1 MGSHGFFAG
10 PSSVQANAQAG
21 LPYADVPE
29 ELRDRITDVLRHEPD
44 HPDPEVAFSHS
55 DWDRRPFGLRTFLV
69 PHAGGLLVALI
80 LVVIET
86 GLLHVGP
93 LLTQMGIDQ
102 GVLAGDTSILLT
114 IALAYLCAVTLSTGA
129 SFLRT
134 RFTGRLGERLVYELR
149 IRVFSHY
156 QRQSLDFFTREKS
169 GVLMTR
175 MTSDIEAL
183 TVLLQEGLVNF
194 AVQGMT
200 LLVIT
205 TYLLVLHPG
214 LALVCLLTVVPI
226 NVVLTLWF
234 RRVSHIGY
242 LRVRDR
248 IADVLSNL
256 AESLAGIRVITAFGR
271 RDHDVV
277 RHQRIID
284 AHLNAT
290 LYTGRA
296 QALFGPGTESIGI
309 IAQAVVLLVGG
320 RMALRGEVTIGELT
334 AFLLFLTS
342 FFAPVQTLVQLYNQY
357 QHGSAAV
364 LKLRELLST
373 EPTVVER
380 PAAADLTPIEGRIRF
395 DSVTFGYDADHLVLR
410 DVDLE
415 LEPGEVLAVVGPTG
429 AGKSTIAKLVT
440 RFHDPTFG
448 HITIDGHD
456 LRHVGITSLRRQ
468 LGVVPQEPF
477 LFNGTIADN
486 VSFSRPEATH
496 SEVVGACQA
505 VGLGPLLDRMPDGV
519 DTPIHERGASLSAGE
534 RQLVALARAF
544 LARPRVLVLD
554 EATSNLDLRSESV
567 IERALDQVL
576 DGRTAILIAHRL
588 ATAMRADRVAVVDE
602 GRIIEHGTH
611 DELLALDGQY
621 ATMVETWQRQASGN
635 QDPGGHASDA
645 VSYTHLTLPTILLV

>member
-1 MGSHGFFAG
+1 MGSHGFFTG
-10 PSSVQANAQAG
+10 PSSVQATAQAG

-114 IALAYLCAVTLSTGA
+114 IALAYLCAVALSTGA

-284 AHLNAT
+284 AHLNAN

-357 QHGSAAV
+357 QQGSAAV

-380 PAAADLTPIEGRIRF
+380 PDAADLPPIEGRIRF

-635 QDPGGHASDA
+635 QDPGGHASDETGA
-645 VSYTHLTLPTILLV
+645 R

>member
-114 IALAYLCAVTLSTGA
+114 IALAYLCAVALSTGA

-214 LALVCLLTVVPI
+214 LALVCLLTVIPI

-271 RDHDVV
+271 RDHDVA
-277 RHQRIID
+277 RHQQIID
-284 AHLNAT
+284 AHLNAN

-320 RMALRGEVTIGELT
+320 RMALRGEVTIGELA

-357 QHGSAAV
+357 QQGSAAV

-373 EPTVVER
+373 EPTVMER
-380 PAAADLTPIEGRIRF
+380 PDAVDLPPIEGRIRF
-395 DSVTFGYDADHLVLR
+395 NSVTFGYDADHLVLR

-456 LRHVGITSLRRQ
+456 LRDVGITSLRRQ

-486 VSFSRPEATH
+486 VSFSRPGATH
-496 SEVVGACQA
+496 AEVVGACQV

-611 DELLALDGQY
+611 AELLALDGQY
-621 ATMVETWQRQASGN
+621 AAMVETWQRHASGN
-635 QDPGGHASDA
+635 QDPGSHASDQ
-645 VSYTHLTLPTILLV
+645 TNTR

>member
-29 ELRDRITDVLRHEPD
+29 ELRDRITDVLQHEPD

-55 DWDRRPFGLRTFLV
+55 EWDRRPFGLRTFLV
-69 PHAGGLLVALI
+69 PHTGGLLVALI

-114 IALAYLCAVTLSTGA
+114 IALAYLCAVALSTGA

-214 LALVCLLTVVPI
+214 LALVCLLTVIPI

-271 RDHDVV
+271 RDHDVA
-277 RHQRIID
+277 RHQQIID
-284 AHLNAT
+284 AHLNAN

-320 RMALRGEVTIGELT
+320 RMALRGEVTIGELA

-357 QHGSAAV
+357 QQGSAAV

-373 EPTVVER
+373 EPTVMER
-380 PAAADLTPIEGRIRF
+380 PDAADLPPIEGRIRF

-456 LRHVGITSLRRQ
+456 LRDVGITSLRRQ

-496 SEVVGACQA
+496 AEVVGACQA

-611 DELLALDGQY
+611 AELLALDGQY
-621 ATMVETWQRQASGN
+621 AAMVETWQRHASGN
-635 QDPGGHASDA
+635 QDPKGHASDE
-645 VSYTHLTLPTILLV
+645 TGTR

>member
-1 MGSHGFFAG
+1 MGGGHGFFAG
-10 PSSVQANAQAG
+10 PSSGQANAQAG

-55 DWDRRPFGLRTFLV
+55 DWDRRPFGLRTFLL

-80 LVVIET
+80 LVVVET
-86 GLLHVGP
+86 GLLHIGP

-102 GVLAGDTSILLT
+102 GVLAGDTSVLLT
-114 IALAYLCAVTLSTGA
+114 IALVYLCAVALSTGA

-134 RFTGRLGERLVYELR
+134 RFTGRLGERLVCELR

-194 AVQGMT
+194 VVQGMT

-214 LALVCLLTVVPI
+214 LALVCLLTVIPI
-226 NVVLTLWF
+226 NLVLTLWF
-234 RRVSHIGY
+234 RRVSHVGY

-271 RDHDVV
+271 RDHDVA
-277 RHQRIID
+277 RHQKIINS
-284 AHLNAT
+284 HLNAN

-320 RMALRGEVTIGELT
+320 RMALRGEVTIGELA

-357 QHGSAAV
+357 QQGSAAV

-380 PAAADLTPIEGRIRF
+380 PDATDLPPIEGRIRF
-395 DSVTFGYDADHLVLR
+395 ESVTFGYDADHLVLR
-410 DVDLE
+410 DVNLE

-456 LRHVGITSLRRQ
+456 LRDVGITSLRRQ

-477 LFNGTIADN
+477 LFNGTIAEN
-486 VSFSRPEATH
+486 VSFSRPEANH
-496 SEVVGACQA
+496 AEVVDACKA
-505 VGLGPLLDRMPDGV
+505 VGLGPLLDRMLDGAN
-519 DTPIHERGASLSAGE
+519 TPIHERGASLSAGE

-576 DGRTAILIAHRL
+576 NGRTAILIAHRL

-611 DELLALDGQY
+611 AELLALDGQY
-621 ATMVETWQRQASGN
+621 AAMVETWQRHASGN
-635 QDPGGHASDA
+635 QDPADHA
-645 VSYTHLTLPTILLV
+645 PTQPSAR

>member
-114 IALAYLCAVTLSTGA
+114 IALAYLCAVALSTGA

-284 AHLNAT
+284 AHLNAN

-357 QHGSAAV
+357 QQGNAAV

-373 EPTVVER
+373 EPTVMER
-380 PAAADLTPIEGRIRF
+380 LDAVDLPPIEGRIRF

-611 DELLALDGQY
+611 NELLALDGQY

-635 QDPGGHASDA
+635 QDPGGHASDETGA
-645 VSYTHLTLPTILLV
+645 R

>member
-1 MGSHGFFAG
+1 M
-10 PSSVQANAQAG
+10 
-21 LPYADVPE
+21 
-29 ELRDRITDVLRHEPD
+29 
-44 HPDPEVAFSHS
+44 
-55 DWDRRPFGLRTFLV
+55 
-69 PHAGGLLVALI
+69 ALI

-234 RRVSHIGY
+234 RRVSHVGY

-284 AHLNAT
+284 AHLNAN

-357 QHGSAAV
+357 QQGSAAV

-373 EPTVVER
+373 EPTVMER
-380 PAAADLTPIEGRIRF
+380 LDAVDLPPIEGRIRF

-611 DELLALDGQY
+611 NELLALDGQY

-635 QDPGGHASDA
+635 QDPGGHASDETGA
-645 VSYTHLTLPTILLV
+645 R

>member
-1 MGSHGFFAG
+1 MPKQSRCPDGSHGFFAG

-44 HPDPEVAFSHS
+44 HPDPEVGFSHS

-69 PHAGGLLVALI
+69 PHAGGLLGALI

-86 GLLHVGP
+86 GGFLHVGP

-234 RRVSHIGY
+234 RGSPILDTSEYG
-242 LRVRDR
+242 
-248 IADVLSNL
+248 
-256 AESLAGIRVITAFGR
+256 TASPMSCP
-271 RDHDVV
+271 
-277 RHQRIID
+277 IWP
-284 AHLNAT
+284 
-290 LYTGRA
+290 RA
-296 QALFGPGTESIGI
+296 LP
-309 IAQAVVLLVGG
+309 
-320 RMALRGEVTIGELT
+320 
-334 AFLLFLTS
+334 
-342 FFAPVQTLVQLYNQY
+342 
-357 QHGSAAV
+357 
-364 LKLRELLST
+364 
-373 EPTVVER
+373 
-380 PAAADLTPIEGRIRF
+380 
-395 DSVTFGYDADHLVLR
+395 
-410 DVDLE
+410 
-415 LEPGEVLAVVGPTG
+415 
-429 AGKSTIAKLVT
+429 
-440 RFHDPTFG
+440 
-448 HITIDGHD
+448 
-456 LRHVGITSLRRQ
+456 
-468 LGVVPQEPF
+468 
-477 LFNGTIADN
+477 
-486 VSFSRPEATH
+486 
-496 SEVVGACQA
+496 
-505 VGLGPLLDRMPDGV
+505 
-519 DTPIHERGASLSAGE
+519 
-534 RQLVALARAF
+534 
-544 LARPRVLVLD
+544 
-554 EATSNLDLRSESV
+554 ESV
-567 IERALDQVL
+567 
-576 DGRTAILIAHRL
+576 
-588 ATAMRADRVAVVDE
+588 
-602 GRIIEHGTH
+602 
-611 DELLALDGQY
+611 
-621 ATMVETWQRQASGN
+621 S
-635 QDPGGHASDA
+635 
-645 VSYTHLTLPTILLV
+645 

>member
-1 MGSHGFFAG
+1 MGSHGFFTG

-284 AHLNAT
+284 AHLNAN

-357 QHGSAAV
+357 QQGSAAV

-380 PAAADLTPIEGRIRF
+380 PDAADLPPIEGRIRF

-635 QDPGGHASDA
+635 QDPGGHASDETGA
-645 VSYTHLTLPTILLV
+645 R

>member
-29 ELRDRITDVLRHEPD
+29 ELRDRITDVLQHEPD

-55 DWDRRPFGLRTFLV
+55 EWDRRPFGLRTFLV

-102 GVLAGDTSILLT
+102 GGLAGDTSILLT
-114 IALAYLCAVTLSTGA
+114 IALAYLCAVALSTGA

-214 LALVCLLTVVPI
+214 LALVCLLTVIPI

-271 RDHDVV
+271 RDHDVA
-277 RHQRIID
+277 RHQKIID
-284 AHLNAT
+284 AHLNAN

-320 RMALRGEVTIGELT
+320 RMALRGEVTIGELA

-357 QHGSAAV
+357 QQGSAAV

-373 EPTVVER
+373 EPTVMER
-380 PAAADLTPIEGRIRF
+380 PDAVDLPPIEGRIRF
-395 DSVTFGYDADHLVLR
+395 NSVTFGYDADHLVLR

-456 LRHVGITSLRRQ
+456 LRAVGITSLRRQ

-486 VSFSRPEATH
+486 VSFSRPGATH
-496 SEVVGACQA
+496 AEVVGACQV

-567 IERALDQVL
+567 IEGALDQVL

-611 DELLALDGQY
+611 AELLALDGQY
-621 ATMVETWQRQASGN
+621 AAMVETWQRHASGN
-635 QDPGGHASDA
+635 QDPGGHAS
-645 VSYTHLTLPTILLV
+645 YQTNTR

>member
-55 DWDRRPFGLRTFLV
+55 DWDRRPFGLRTFRV
-69 PHAGGLLVALI
+69 PHGGGLLVALF

-86 GLLHVGP
+86 GLLHVGR

-114 IALAYLCAVTLSTGA
+114 IALAYLCAVALSTGA

-284 AHLNAT
+284 AHLNAN

-357 QHGSAAV
+357 QQGNAAV

-373 EPTVVER
+373 EPTVMER
-380 PAAADLTPIEGRIRF
+380 PGAADLPPIEGRIRF

-448 HITIDGHD
+448 QITIDGYD

-611 DELLALDGQY
+611 NELLALDGQY

-635 QDPGGHASDA
+635 QDPGGHASDETGA
-645 VSYTHLTLPTILLV
+645 R

>member
-29 ELRDRITDVLRHEPD
+29 ELRDRITGVLRHEPD

-69 PHAGGLLVALI
+69 PHTGGLLVALI

-114 IALAYLCAVTLSTGA
+114 IALAYLCAVALSTGA

-214 LALVCLLTVVPI
+214 LALVCLLTVIPI

-271 RDHDVV
+271 RDHDVA
-277 RHQRIID
+277 RHQQIID
-284 AHLNAT
+284 AHLNAN

-320 RMALRGEVTIGELT
+320 RMALRGEVTIGELA

-357 QHGSAAV
+357 QQGSAAV

-373 EPTVVER
+373 EPTVMER
-380 PAAADLTPIEGRIRF
+380 PDAVDLPPIEGRIRF
-395 DSVTFGYDADHLVLR
+395 NSVTFGYDADHLVLR

-456 LRHVGITSLRRQ
+456 LRDVGITSLRRQ

-496 SEVVGACQA
+496 AEVVGACQV
-505 VGLGPLLDRMPDGV
+505 VGLGLLLDRMPDGV

-567 IERALDQVL
+567 IEGALDQVL

-611 DELLALDGQY
+611 AELLALDGQY
-621 ATMVETWQRQASGN
+621 AAMVETWQRHASGN
-635 QDPGGHASDA
+635 QDPGGHAS
-645 VSYTHLTLPTILLV
+645 YQTNTR

>member
-44 HPDPEVAFSHS
+44 HPEPEVAFSHS
-55 DWDRRPFGLRTFLV
+55 DWDRRPFGLRAFLV
-69 PHAGGLLVALI
+69 PHTGGLLVALI

-114 IALAYLCAVTLSTGA
+114 IALAYLCAVALSTGA

-205 TYLLVLHPG
+205 TYLLILHPG
-214 LALVCLLTVVPI
+214 LALVCLLTVIPI

-271 RDHDVV
+271 RDHDVA
-277 RHQRIID
+277 RHQQIID
-284 AHLNAT
+284 AHLNAN

-320 RMALRGEVTIGELT
+320 RMALRGEVTIGELA

-357 QHGSAAV
+357 QQGSAAV

-373 EPTVVER
+373 EPTVMER
-380 PAAADLTPIEGRIRF
+380 PDAADLPPIEGRIRF

-415 LEPGEVLAVVGPTG
+415 LGAGEVLAVVGPTG

-456 LRHVGITSLRRQ
+456 LRDVGITSLRRQ

-477 LFNGTIADN
+477 LFNGTIAEN
-486 VSFSRPEATH
+486 VSFARPEATH
-496 SEVVGACQA
+496 AEVVAACQA
-505 VGLGPLLDRMPDGV
+505 VGLGPLLGRMSDGV

-611 DELLALDGQY
+611 AELLALDGQY
-621 ATMVETWQRQASGN
+621 AAMVETWQRHASGN
-635 QDPGGHASDA
+635 QDPGGHASNETGA
-645 VSYTHLTLPTILLV
+645 R

>member
-1 MGSHGFFAG
+1 MGGHGFFAG

-21 LPYADVPE
+21 LPYADVPD
-29 ELRDRITDVLRHEPD
+29 ELRTRIEDVLRHEPD
-44 HPDPEVAFSHS
+44 HPEPDVSFSHS
-55 DWDRRPFGLRTFLV
+55 RWDRRPFGLRTFLI
-69 PHAGGLLVALI
+69 PHAGGLLVALL
-80 LVVIET
+80 LVIAET

-93 LLTQMGIDQ
+93 LLTQIGIDQ
-102 GVLAGDTSILLT
+102 GVLAGDISVLVAV
-114 IALAYLCAVTLSTGA
+114 ALAYLGAVVLSTGA

-134 RFTGRLGERLVYELR
+134 RFTGRLGERLVYDLR
-149 IRVFSHY
+149 VRVFSHF
-156 QRQSLDFFTREKS
+156 QRQSLDFFTGEKS

-183 TVLLQEGLVNF
+183 TTLLQEGLVSF
-194 AVQGMT
+194 VVQGMT
-200 LLVIT
+200 LIVIT

-214 LALVCLLTVVPI
+214 LAIVCLLTVIPI
-226 NVVLTLWF
+226 NVILTLWF
-234 RRVSHIGY
+234 RRVSHVGY

-271 RDHDVV
+271 RDHDVA

-284 AHLNAT
+284 DHLDAN
-290 LYTGRA
+290 LYMGRA
-296 QALFGPGTESIGI
+296 QALFGPGTESVGI

-320 RMALRGEVTIGELT
+320 RMALRGEVTIGQLT

-357 QHGSAAV
+357 QQGNAAV
-364 LKLRELLST
+364 LKLRDLLGT
-373 EPTVVER
+373 EPTVAER
-380 PAAADLTPIEGRIRF
+380 ADAIDLPPITGRIQF
-395 DSVTFGYDADHLVLR
+395 DAVTFGYDADHLVLR
-410 DVDLE
+410 DVDLV

-429 AGKSTIAKLVT
+429 AGKSTLAKLVT

-456 LRHVGITSLRRQ
+456 LRDVGITSLRRQ

-486 VSFSRPEATH
+486 VAFARPDAPHDEVAEA
-496 SEVVGACQA
+496 CRA
-505 VGLGPLLDRMPDGV
+505 VGLGSLLDRMPDGI

-554 EATSNLDLRSESV
+554 EATSNLDLQSESV

-576 DGRTAILIAHRL
+576 EGRTAILIAHRL
-588 ATAMRADRVAVVDE
+588 ATAMRADRVAVVDD
-602 GRIIEHGTH
+602 GRIVEHGTH
-611 DELLALDGQY
+611 AELLTLDGQY
-621 ATMVETWQRQASGN
+621 AAMVKTWQRHASGGRSA
-635 QDPGGHASDA
+635 DRAGPR
-645 VSYTHLTLPTILLV
+645 

>member
-44 HPDPEVAFSHS
+44 HPKPEVAFSHS
-55 DWDRRPFGLRTFLV
+55 NWDRRPFGLRTFLV
-69 PHAGGLLVALI
+69 PHTGGLLVALI

-102 GVLAGDTSILLT
+102 GVLAGDTGILLT
-114 IALAYLCAVTLSTGA
+114 IALAYLCAVALSTGA

-156 QRQSLDFFTREKS
+156 QRQSLDFFTGEKS

-214 LALVCLLTVVPI
+214 LALVCLLTVIPI

-271 RDHDVV
+271 RDHDVA
-277 RHQRIID
+277 RHQQIID
-284 AHLNAT
+284 AHLNAN

-357 QHGSAAV
+357 QQGSAAV

-373 EPTVVER
+373 EPTVIER
-380 PAAADLTPIEGRIRF
+380 PDAEDLPPIEGRIRF
-395 DSVTFGYDADHLVLR
+395 NSVTFGYDADHLVLR

-456 LRHVGITSLRRQ
+456 LRDVGITSLRRQ

-496 SEVVGACQA
+496 AEVVGACQA

-576 DGRTAILIAHRL
+576 NGRTAILIAHRL
-588 ATAMRADRVAVVDE
+588 ATAMRADRVAVVAE
-602 GRIIEHGTH
+602 GRVIEHGTH
-611 DELLALDGQY
+611 AELLALGGQY
-621 ATMVETWQRQASGN
+621 AAMVETWQRHASGN
-635 QDPGGHASDA
+635 QDPRGHTPDETGAR
-645 VSYTHLTLPTILLV
+645 

>member
-55 DWDRRPFGLRTFLV
+55 DWARRPFGLRTFLV

-114 IALAYLCAVTLSTGA
+114 IALAYLCAVALSTGA

-284 AHLNAT
+284 AHLNAN

-357 QHGSAAV
+357 QQGNAAV

-373 EPTVVER
+373 EPTVMER
-380 PAAADLTPIEGRIRF
+380 PGAADLPPIEGRIRF

-611 DELLALDGQY
+611 NELLALDGQY

-635 QDPGGHASDA
+635 QDPGGHASDETGA
-645 VSYTHLTLPTILLV
+645 R

>member
-69 PHAGGLLVALI
+69 PHTGGLLVALI
-80 LVVIET
+80 LVVVET

-114 IALAYLCAVTLSTGA
+114 IALAYLCAVALSTGA

-214 LALVCLLTVVPI
+214 LALVCLLTVIPI

-271 RDHDVV
+271 RDHDVA
-277 RHQRIID
+277 RHQKIID
-284 AHLNAT
+284 AHLNAN

-320 RMALRGEVTIGELT
+320 RMALRGEVTIGELA

-357 QHGSAAV
+357 QQGSAAV

-373 EPTVVER
+373 EPTVMER
-380 PAAADLTPIEGRIRF
+380 PDAVDLPPIEGRIRF
-395 DSVTFGYDADHLVLR
+395 NSVTFGYDADHLVLR

-456 LRHVGITSLRRQ
+456 LRAVGITSLRRQ

-486 VSFSRPEATH
+486 VSFSRPGATH
-496 SEVVGACQA
+496 AEVVGACQV

-611 DELLALDGQY
+611 AELLALDGQY
-621 ATMVETWQRQASGN
+621 AAMVETWQRHASGN
-635 QDPGGHASDA
+635 QDPGGHASDQ
-645 VSYTHLTLPTILLV
+645 TNTR

>member
-114 IALAYLCAVTLSTGA
+114 IALAYLCAVALSTGA

-134 RFTGRLGERLVYELR
+134 RFTGRLRERLVYELR

-284 AHLNAT
+284 AHLNAN

-357 QHGSAAV
+357 QQGNAAV

-373 EPTVVER
+373 EPTVMER
-380 PAAADLTPIEGRIRF
+380 PGAADLPPIEGRIRF

-448 HITIDGHD
+448 QITIDGYD

-611 DELLALDGQY
+611 NELLALDGQY

-635 QDPGGHASDA
+635 QDPGGHASDETGA
-645 VSYTHLTLPTILLV
+645 R

>member
-284 AHLNAT
+284 AHLNAN

-357 QHGSAAV
+357 QQGSAAV

-380 PAAADLTPIEGRIRF
+380 PDAADLPPIEGRIRF

-611 DELLALDGQY
+611 NELLALDGQY

-635 QDPGGHASDA
+635 QDPGGHASDETGA
-645 VSYTHLTLPTILLV
+645 R

>member
-29 ELRDRITDVLRHEPD
+29 ELRDRITGVLRHEPD

-69 PHAGGLLVALI
+69 PHTGGLLVALI
-80 LVVIET
+80 LVVVET

-114 IALAYLCAVTLSTGA
+114 IALAYLCAVALSTGA

-156 QRQSLDFFTREKS
+156 QHQSLDFFTREKS

-214 LALVCLLTVVPI
+214 LALVCLLTVIPI

-271 RDHDVV
+271 RDHDVA
-277 RHQRIID
+277 RHQKIID
-284 AHLNAT
+284 AHLNAN

-320 RMALRGEVTIGELT
+320 RMALRGEVTIGELA

-357 QHGSAAV
+357 QQGSAAV

-373 EPTVVER
+373 EPTVMER
-380 PAAADLTPIEGRIRF
+380 PDAVDLPPIEGRIRF
-395 DSVTFGYDADHLVLR
+395 NSVTFGYDADHLVLR

-456 LRHVGITSLRRQ
+456 LRAVGITSLRRQ

-496 SEVVGACQA
+496 AEVVGACQV
-505 VGLGPLLDRMPDGV
+505 VGLGLLLDRMPDGV

-611 DELLALDGQY
+611 AELLALDGQY
-621 ATMVETWQRQASGN
+621 AAMVETWQRHASGN
-635 QDPGGHASDA
+635 QDPGGHAS
-645 VSYTHLTLPTILLV
+645 YQTNTR

>member
-29 ELRDRITDVLRHEPD
+29 ELRDRITDVLQHEPD

-55 DWDRRPFGLRTFLV
+55 EWDRRPFGLRTFLV
-69 PHAGGLLVALI
+69 PHTGGLLVALI

-114 IALAYLCAVTLSTGA
+114 IALAYLCAVALSTGA

-214 LALVCLLTVVPI
+214 LALVCLLTVIPI

-271 RDHDVV
+271 RDHDVA
-277 RHQRIID
+277 RHQQIID
-284 AHLNAT
+284 AHLNAN

-320 RMALRGEVTIGELT
+320 RMVLRGEVTIGELA

-357 QHGSAAV
+357 QQGSAAV

-373 EPTVVER
+373 EPTVMER
-380 PAAADLTPIEGRIRF
+380 PDAADLPPIEGRIRF

-456 LRHVGITSLRRQ
+456 LRDVGITSLRRQ

-496 SEVVGACQA
+496 AEVVGACQA

-611 DELLALDGQY
+611 AELLALDGQY
-621 ATMVETWQRQASGN
+621 AAMVETWQRHASGN
-635 QDPGGHASDA
+635 QDPKGHASDE
-645 VSYTHLTLPTILLV
+645 TGTR